1 MKLAYLLPL
10 VLLAACA
17 DDTATRQESR
27 QIFATATSAMFAA
40 QARAVAQEGSA
51 RYPLAAPAQLAIDYA
66 GPCLFG
72 GSITLKGTYAGSG
85 KDQRAAF
92 DLAVTFHHC
101 RELTGTIDGALQ
113 WTSEAIPGGFAA
125 TMDGHVDWT
134 DEDNKA
140 SCTFD
145 LLLAL
150 DDDGVSYGGHLCGY
164 NVRTELV
171 LGK

>member
-1 MKLAYLLPL
+1 CWQSDHSLTGEHHMKLAYLLPML
-10 VLLAACA
+10 LLAACS

-27 QIFATATSAMFAA
+27 QIYATATSAMFAA
-40 QARAVAQEGSA
+40 QARAVALEGSA
-51 RYPLAAPAQLAIDYA
+51 RYSLTAPAELAIDFA

-72 GSITLKGTYAGSG
+72 GSIGRQGTYVGSG

-92 DLAVTFHHC
+92 DLAVTFNHC
-101 RELTGTIDGALQ
+101 RELTGTIDGGLQ

-134 DEDNKA
+134 DEDSEA

-145 LLLAL
+145 LLLTL
-150 DDDGVSYGGHLCGY
+150 
-164 NVRTELV
+164 N
-171 LGK
+171 